1 MSLKRAQKIHS
12 SKVQSEPPLKM
23 AKRKTWSIPPKSR
36 QQSVGHQLQVG
47 CNPHFYLTI
56 ILEPPN
62 QRSSYPNT
70 QEMPTYMPW
79 AGRKPRQVLRTYNRT
94 NGKMMAVRG
103 REKINSQWVPESK
116 FKITIQRI
124 KSYKCF
130 PSANWIWKW
139 RDNVKF
145 LPSLSW
151 QDTTDRDPGELTL
164 VRILNLSRLLSVFQD
179 PICRLQS
186 K

>member
-1 MSLKRAQKIHS
+1 
-12 SKVQSEPPLKM
+12 M

-62 QRSSYPNT
+62 QCLSYTNT

-94 NGKMMAVRG
+94 NGKMMAVPG
-103 REKINSQWVPESK
+103 REKINSQWVPETK
-116 FKITIQRI
+116 FTITIQRT
-124 KSYKCF
+124 KSYKRF
-130 PSANWIWKW
+130 SSANWIWKW
-139 RDNVKF
+139 RDNAKF

-164 VRILNLSRLLSVFQD
+164 VRILTLSRLLSVFQN